1 MVRPGDSLTL
11 GLLPEHKVNRRA
23 MATAYGGVIAVILLL
38 INLGLVFPQR
48 LQLVQYHI
56 SSWIPVDLKPYKR
69 EAPRK
74 QEVVRKL
81 PPAPPAATIAKLTV
95 PREVRVHEQPK
106 PEIAPP
112 KIDTTQFV
120 PAVLKSEGARPAMV
134 VHTGEFGS
142 SAPVTTNAPI
152 EKVQT
157 GGFGDPNGV
166 PGHGK
171 ENPKL
176 QIAGTGSFDLPTGPG
191 KGNGTG
197 GAKGIAGNI
206 ASAGF
211 GSGIATPGH
220 GDGRSPGLNSVQS
233 AGFAAQAVAPGT
245 GKPQKQLDNG
255 PATNPVEVTYKPNP
269 VYSDE
274 ARQLRL
280 EGEVLLEVMFGANGQ
295 LHVNRVVRGL
305 GHGLDEAAVAAAT
318 KMRFKPALRNGEP
331 VDSTAVV
338 HVVFQLAY

>member
-1 MVRPGDSLTL
+1 MVARADSLTL
-11 GLLPEHKVNRRA
+11 GLLPEQKLNRRA
-23 MATAYGGVIAVILLL
+23 IAAAYTAVLIAILLL
-38 INLGLVFPQR
+38 INLGLIFPQR

-56 SSWIPVDLKPYKR
+56 SSWIPVDLKPYKA

-74 QEVVRKL
+74 QAVAHKL
-81 PPAPPAATIAKLTV
+81 VPAPNPVTIAKLTV
-95 PREVRVHEQPK
+95 PREIRVNEQPK
-106 PEIAPP
+106 PEMSAP
-112 KIDTTQFV
+112 KIETNHFM
-120 PAVLKSEGARPAMV
+120 PAVLKTEGGRPALV

-142 SAPVTTNAPI
+142 SAPVTVNAPI

-166 PGHGK
+166 PGQGK
-171 ENPKL
+171 PNAKL
-176 QIAGTGSFDLPTGPG
+176 QIASAGSFDLPTGPG

-197 GAKGIAGNI
+197 GAKGIAGNV

-211 GSGIATPGH
+211 GSGIATPGR
-220 GDGRSPGLNSVQS
+220 GDGRSPGLGSVQT
-233 AGFAAQAVAPGT
+233 AGFAAQTAAPSAPKT
-245 GKPQKQLDNG
+245 QREIDSG
-255 PATNPVEVTYKPNP
+255 PATNPVEITYKPNP

-274 ARQLRL
+274 ARQLRI
-280 EGEVLLEVMFGANGQ
+280 EGEVLLEVMFGSNGQ

-305 GHGLDEAAVAAAT
+305 GHGLDEAAAAAAG

-338 HVVFQLAY
+338 HVIFQLAY

>member
-1 MVRPGDSLTL
+1 MATPGDSLTL
-11 GLLPEHKVNRRA
+11 GLLPEHKLNRRA
-23 MATAYGGVIAVILLL
+23 IAAAYSGVAFVILLL
-38 INLGLVFPQR
+38 INLGLIFPQK

-56 SSWIPVDLKPYKR
+56 SSWIPVDLKPYKQ
-69 EAPRK
+69 EAPHK
-74 QEVVRKL
+74 QTVARKL
-81 PPAPPAATIAKLTV
+81 SPAPIPVTEAKLTV
-95 PREVRVHEQPK
+95 PRELRVHEQPK
-106 PEIAPP
+106 PEMAAP
-112 KIDTTQFV
+112 KIDTTQFM
-120 PAVLKSEGARPAMV
+120 PAVLKTGGARPALV

-142 SAPVTTNAPI
+142 SAPVTVNAPI

-166 PGHGK
+166 PGQGK
-171 ENPKL
+171 PNAKL
-176 QIAGTGSFDLPTGPG
+176 QIASAGSFDLPTGPG

-211 GSGIATPGH
+211 GSGIATPGR
-220 GDGRSPGLNSVQS
+220 GDGRSPGLGSVQS
-233 AGFAAQAVAPGT
+233 AGFAAQAAAPGAP
-245 GKPQKQLDNG
+245 KAQRPLDAG
-255 PATNPVEVTYKPNP
+255 PASSPVEITYKPNP

-280 EGEVLLEVMFGANGQ
+280 EGEVLLEVMFSANGQ

-305 GHGLDEAAVAAAT
+305 GHGLDEAALAAAG

>member
-1 MVRPGDSLTL
+1 MVGPGDSLTL
-11 GLLPEHKVNRRA
+11 GLLPEQRVNRRA
-23 MATAYGGVIAVILLL
+23 MAAAYGAVIAAILLL
-38 INLGLVFPQR
+38 INLGLIFPQR

-69 EAPRK
+69 QAPHK
-74 QEVVRKL
+74 QEVLRKL
-81 PPAPPAATIAKLTV
+81 SAAAPAPPVAKLTV
-95 PREVRVHEQPK
+95 PREIRVHEQAK
-106 PEIAPP
+106 ADIAPP
-112 KIDTTQFV
+112 RIDTTQFM
-120 PAVLKSEGARPAMV
+120 PAVLKSGGARPAMV

-142 SAPVTTNAPI
+142 SAPVTVNAPI

-171 ENPKL
+171 QNPKL
-176 QIAGTGSFDLPTGPG
+176 QIAGTGSFDLPAGPG

-211 GSGIATPGH
+211 GSGIATPGL
-220 GDGRSPGLNSVQS
+220 GDGRSPGLGSVQS
-233 AGFAAQAVAPGT
+233 AGFAAQAAAPGT
-245 GKPQKQLDNG
+245 PRPQRQLDSG
-255 PATNPVEVTYKPNP
+255 PATTPVEITYKPNP
-269 VYSDE
+269 TYSEE

-305 GHGLDEAAVAAAT
+305 GHGLDDAAVAAAA

-331 VDSTAVV
+331 VDSTAIV